1 MLLQLIVFELSTLEI
16 FLIGSYFLPIA
27 ASLLLQSLCLCKK
40 VCDSL
45 GSNNGVAKTELIK
58 SISMLMEL

>member
-45 GSNNGVAKTELIK
+45 GSNNGVAKT
-58 SISMLMEL
+58 